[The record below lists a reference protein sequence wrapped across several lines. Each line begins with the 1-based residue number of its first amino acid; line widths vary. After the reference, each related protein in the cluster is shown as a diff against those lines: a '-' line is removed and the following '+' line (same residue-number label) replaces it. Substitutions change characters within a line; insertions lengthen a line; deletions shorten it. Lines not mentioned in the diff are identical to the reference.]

1 MIVCAHQPNL
11 LPGVSV
17 VTKILASDLFIV
29 CDEFQFTRGGF
40 VNRNRLADGT
50 PLCAPYDRRD
60 TFAPI
65 NRVRLAEQPTRWRE
79 KLARTLEQRIPDGP
93 PYAELVRR
101 PWRLLAGLN
110 LSLLDQLL
118 GDLLIQTPWV
128 FQTHLESG
136 KCWGPLVSNSPDVLI
151 PASERLALMT
161 AEVGGDVYL
170 SGMGGKKYLDE
181 TPFIERGIRVDYW
194 KHEGPNPSAI
204 ELLRAKKLEAA
215 A

>member
-65 NRVRLAEQPTRWRE
+65 NRVRLAEQPPRWRE
-79 KLARTLEQRIPDGP
+79 KTRPHPRTEDP
-93 PYAELVRR
+93 RR
-101 PWRLLAGLN
+101 PPPTPNSFAGRGG
-110 LSLLDQLL
+110 S
-118 GDLLIQTPWV
+118 
-128 FQTHLESG
+128 S
-136 KCWGPLVSNSPDVLI
+136 
-151 PASERLALMT
+151 PAST
-161 AEVGGDVYL
+161 SPCSTSY
-170 SGMGGKKYLDE
+170 
-181 TPFIERGIRVDYW
+181 
-194 KHEGPNPSAI
+194 SATC
-204 ELLRAKKLEAA
+204 
-215 A
+215 